1 MVIQCLDLLLGC
13 LACVVL
19 HELILI
25 CVVLVL
31 FMLTTI
37 KSFFVFS
44 LFWLIKLILVHVNFV
59 TGSTGRRWVIHA
71 RTPITTAPARPVAHP
86 EEVAALRLGR
96 VGPCPH
102 LRGHPQPPT
111 HALCRRQL
119 INIIFLSTTGRR
131 N

>member
-1 MVIQCLDLLLGC
+1 MPAHLLP
-13 LACVVL
+13 L
-19 HELILI
+19 HQ
-25 CVVLVL
+25 
-31 FMLTTI
+31 
-37 KSFFVFS
+37 
-44 LFWLIKLILVHVNFV
+44 
-59 TGSTGRRWVIHA
+59 HA
-71 RTPITTAPARPVAHP
+71 RLPHP

-111 HALCRRQL
+111 HALCRHQL

>member
-59 TGSTGRRWVIHA
+59 TGSTGRRW
-71 RTPITTAPARPVAHP
+71 
-86 EEVAALRLGR
+86 
-96 VGPCPH
+96 
-102 LRGHPQPPT
+102 
-111 HALCRRQL
+111 
-119 INIIFLSTTGRR
+119 
-131 N
+131 